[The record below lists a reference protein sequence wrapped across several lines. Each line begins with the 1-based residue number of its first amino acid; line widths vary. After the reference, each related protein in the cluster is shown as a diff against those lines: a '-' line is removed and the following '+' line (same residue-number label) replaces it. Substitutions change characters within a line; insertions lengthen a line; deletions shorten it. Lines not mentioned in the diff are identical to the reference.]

1 MTSAPAQTAHQ
12 RGVLILLVST
22 LAWSTA
28 GLFVRAVPLDAFSL
42 LGLRGPAGAIGLFI
56 LILVFGRLTEF
67 SVFVSAPG
75 KAWLYTCVSAA
86 AILFYIPALTLTT
99 IAHVAIIYATV
110 PFVAAVLGF
119 IVLRERPSASA
130 IFAIFFAVIGVAL
143 MAAGP
148 DKGSSLLGD
157 LLAVG
162 MTICSAWLMIL
173 GRRPPDVPMLP
184 PAAASTLL
192 AGLIAIP
199 FAKTLPA
206 SPHDIALTI
215 TAGLIANTLGFGL
228 FVIGSRLI
236 PVVETALI
244 GALETPLA
252 PLWVWLAFGETPSP
266 TTILGGALVTL
277 AVLGHLWLSGRGR
290 VANAMPDKPL

>member
-1 MTSAPAQTAHQ
+1 
-12 RGVLILLVST
+12 
-22 LAWSTA
+22 
-28 GLFVRAVPLDAFSL
+28 
-42 LGLRGPAGAIGLFI
+42 
-56 LILVFGRLTEF
+56 
-67 SVFVSAPG
+67 
-75 KAWLYTCVSAA
+75 
-86 AILFYIPALTLTT
+86 
-99 IAHVAIIYATV
+99 
-110 PFVAAVLGF
+110 
-119 IVLRERPSASA
+119 
-130 IFAIFFAVIGVAL
+130 
-143 MAAGP
+143 
-148 DKGSSLLGD
+148 
-157 LLAVG
+157 
-162 MTICSAWLMIL
+162 
-173 GRRPPDVPMLP
+173 MLP

-215 TAGLIANTLGFGL
+215 TAGLVANTLGFGL

-290 VANAMPDKPL
+290 IANATPDKPL